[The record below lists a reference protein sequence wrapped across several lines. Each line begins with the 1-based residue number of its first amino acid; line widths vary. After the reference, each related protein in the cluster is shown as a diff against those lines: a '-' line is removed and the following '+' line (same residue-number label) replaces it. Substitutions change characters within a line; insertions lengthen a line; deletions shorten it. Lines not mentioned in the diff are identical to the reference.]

1 MRSNDLLARTVRY
14 RIFVGLVVGSF
25 AVLGLRLA
33 DLQILHRDLYAEVA
47 RDNAIRAVRSPAPRG
62 RIYDRDGRLLVNNE
76 TASAVTVTPYR
87 LGDDVGRLADLLGL
101 PDSTVEAP
109 VDEARRWSLYRPTVV
124 AAHLRPAIA
133 ARVFEEAYRL
143 PGVEVVDAY
152 HRTYPPGPR
161 AAHALGTLA
170 EVGPDELARREVE
183 GLAPGDLVGQ
193 TGLERTYDALLRG
206 RPGRRFEL
214 VDVRGRAVGR
224 WRGGADDA
232 APVSGYDLTL
242 TLDADV
248 QALAESLFV
257 GKRGAA
263 VALDSE
269 TGEILAYV
277 SGPDYAPAMLVPPV
291 AQATWARL
299 SADPARPLYDRAAL
313 SAQPLGSTIKPLMGL
328 AGLEEGVITPSS
340 TYPCN
345 GSFVFGGRRF
355 GGHGSYG
362 PLGVEDAIRV
372 SCNEFFYALGLD
384 MGLDTYARWGHLV
397 GFGEP
402 MPTDLPSQSPGLW
415 PDSSYFDRTYGAG
428 RWTRGYLVSL
438 GIGQGNVSVTTLQ
451 LARYT
456 AALANGGRLV
466 TPHLARVLRQPA
478 SGDEVRPGLPTPRR
492 LPVSPANLAVVQR
505 GMRAV
510 VTSGTARVAAVP
522 GVAVAGKTGTAQN
535 PQGED
540 HSLFIAYAPAE
551 APRIAVAVFVENG
564 GFGSTAAAPIA
575 SLLIEQALTGRT
587 TRPDLVRRLVETVR
601 SEPLEPGP

>member
-1 MRSNDLLARTVRY
+1 MRSNELRARTVRY
-14 RIFVGLVVGSF
+14 RIFVGLVVGTFS
-25 AVLGLRLA
+25 LIGLRLA
-33 DLQILHRDLYAEVA
+33 DLQLVHHDVYAEAA
-47 RDNAIRAVRSPAPRG
+47 RSNAVRAIRSPAPRG
-62 RIYDRDGRLLVNNE
+62 RIYDRNGRLLVGNE
-76 TASAVTVTPYR
+76 TSFAVAVTPYR
-87 LGDDVGRLADLLGL
+87 LGDDLGRLAVLLGL
-101 PDSTVEAP
+101 PDSTVEAR
-109 VDEARRWSLYRPTVV
+109 VDEARRWSRYRPTVV

-133 ARVFEEAYRL
+133 ARVLEEAYGL

-152 HRTYPPGPR
+152 HRTYQPGPR
-161 AAHALGTLA
+161 ATHALGILA
-170 EVGPDELARREVE
+170 EIGPDELAQRAAE

-193 TGLERTYDALLRG
+193 TGMERAYDTFLQG
-206 RPGRRFEL
+206 HPGRRFDL
-214 VDVRGRAVGR
+214 VDVRGRAVSRLQNGTE
-224 WRGGADDA
+224 DV
-232 APVSGYDLTL
+232 APISGYDLTL
-242 TLDADV
+242 TLDAAV

-263 VALDSE
+263 VALDPQ

-277 SGPDYAPAMLVPPV
+277 SAPDYAPDSLVPPV
-291 AQATWARL
+291 APATWARL
-299 SADPARPLYDRAAL
+299 SADRARPLYDRAAL

-328 AGLEEGVITPSS
+328 AGLAEGVITPSS

-355 GGHGSYG
+355 GGHGRYG
-362 PLGVEDAIRV
+362 PLSVEDAIRV

-384 MGLDTYARWGHLV
+384 MGLDTYAWWGHLV

-438 GIGQGNVSVTTLQ
+438 GIGQGNVTVTTLQ

-456 AALANGGRLV
+456 AALANGGLLV
-466 TPHLARVLRQPA
+466 TPHLARVLRHPA

-492 LPVSPANLAVVQR
+492 LPVSPTNVAVVQR

-522 GVAVAGKTGTAQN
+522 GIAVAGKTGTAQN
-535 PQGED
+535 SQGED

-551 APRIAVAVFVENG
+551 TPRIAVAVLVENA

-587 TRPDLVRRLVETVR
+587 TRPDLVRRLVESVR
-601 SEPLEPGP
+601 SEPLAAGL